1 MNNMYLGIGIVVVL
15 CAIMLAIGFL
25 VSKRNKTTAD
35 YYVGSRSI
43 GSLVTICTACAT
55 FVGGGMTLG
64 WIGNGAI
71 RGISSIWYGLPQ
83 ALGFIFIAKTMT
95 NGRDSLHGRK

>member
-64 WIGNGAI
+64 SATAPFAASPRSGTVF
-71 RGISSIWYGLPQ
+71 RRHLV
-83 ALGFIFIAKTMT
+83 LF
-95 NGRDSLHGRK
+95 SLQKP